1 MKNRHCI
8 KPAERYKPEHKT
20 NTFIMYNKF
29 TDDELIDA
37 YSTMIDYSGK
47 ADESILKE
55 IDQRGGL
62 EKFLQE
68 INQKKENKVESD
80 RVLNEVIRLN
90 KEGHSLEEI
99 KSNITS
105 ELWTKQHLNAFI
117 ENRYVKH
124 QLFLND
130 KAIDRDIILRCFI
143 GTILAS
149 FTGSGL
155 ILLSVVVFKFAHF
168 GLLIAVYFLSYLI
181 IKGYT
186 GKTHNNGLVFISGL
200 IATIVSGISIFLI
213 LNR

>member
-1 MKNRHCI
+1 
-8 KPAERYKPEHKT
+8 
-20 NTFIMYNKF
+20 MYNEF
-29 TDDELIDA
+29 TDDELIEA

-47 ADESILKE
+47 AEESILKE

-62 EKFLQE
+62 EKFLKE
-68 INQKKENKVESD
+68 IDQKNKNKVESD
-80 RVLNEVIRLN
+80 RVLTELIRLN

-99 KSNITS
+99 KSSITS

-117 ENRYVKH
+117 ENRYIKY
-124 QLFLND
+124 QLFIND
-130 KAIDRDIILRCFI
+130 KAIDKDIIWKCFI

-149 FTGSGL
+149 FAGTGL
-155 ILLSVVVFKFAHF
+155 ILLSVVVLKFAHF
-168 GLLIAVYFLSYLI
+168 SLLVVVYFLSYLI